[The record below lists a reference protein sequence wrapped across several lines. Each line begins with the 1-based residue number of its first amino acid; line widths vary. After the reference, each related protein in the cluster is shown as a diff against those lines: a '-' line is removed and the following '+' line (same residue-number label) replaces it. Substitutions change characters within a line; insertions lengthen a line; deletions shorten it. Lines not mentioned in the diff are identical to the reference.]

1 MLKRTIALLC
11 ALILC
16 LGLFAS
22 CGGEKDISSEEKKE
36 TNTFLKAPQL
46 SADYQPTY
54 EISVADVSDGLG
66 ISGGISYKFKQKNFD
81 DFKPPQTVKITLDGK
96 EMTVSG
102 GVNPSYRFKQY
113 YPVYN
118 YSVPGTEID
127 IKMDPY
133 GNVLEYEVDDFVSAE
148 SAPIMTD
155 EEYERIALDFLASFI
170 DISELEITLSRV
182 STNLDGYV
190 VHFAQYVNGMK
201 TSGHGEIV
209 VAYDGQVESYVAY
222 DINLISKDTVNPFD
236 MEEVK
241 AKVEAYTAEI
251 TENKEKEYDE
261 VNCTYDYQLT
271 MLADGN
277 LAIYCEVEVKCIT
290 YYVDEYSVR
299 SGLLELVIQ

>member
-1 MLKRTIALLC
+1 MKRYICISLAI
-11 ALILC
+11 ILC
-16 LGLFAS
+16 CLALTS
-22 CGGEKDISSEEKKE
+22 CGDEKEIDNSIDAPSEEKNNEE
-36 TNTFLKAPQL
+36 TSAFL
-46 SADYQPTY
+46 SAPKPTKNYQPTY
-54 EISVADVSDGLG
+54 EIS
-66 ISGGISYKFKQKNFD
+66 GGISYEFKKKNFD

-96 EMTVSG
+96 EVTVSG

-241 AKVEAYTAEI
+241 AKVEAYTAKI

-271 MLADGN
+271 ILADGN
-277 LAIYCEVEVKCIT
+277 LAIYCEVEIECV
-290 YYVDEYSVR
+290 EYCEDGGRIIGGS
-299 SGLLELVIQ
+299 LIELVIQ